1 MASYEQVIKYENEK
15 PDGVIRLVEG
25 NGFYRAYNKSAFLFH
40 QAIAQH
46 KVTKKFVKNIN
57 QEVVY
62 IGFPVDR
69 LLERIGDRSHKKTEF
84 GYDVELAAGELP
96 DEAQYDEWRATVPV
110 EPASRGEVAAL
121 PPGGDELCRA
131 VCARIATWPME
142 TKSLIETVAFLAE
155 IKRHLSAGHEK

>member
-57 QEVVY
+57 RTHW
-62 IGFPVDR
+62 IGF
-69 LLERIGDRSHKKTEF
+69 
-84 GYDVELAAGELP
+84 
-96 DEAQYDEWRATVPV
+96 ATLHRQSPG
-110 EPASRGEVAAL
+110 GEV
-121 PPGGDELCRA
+121 DFE
-131 VCARIATWPME
+131 
-142 TKSLIETVAFLAE
+142 
-155 IKRHLSAGHEK
+155 